1 MLKITLV
8 STPNCSHCLEVKH
21 TLEKMKGEY
30 PDLTIEEV
38 SAITEEGQKLIHKHS
53 IMSSPGIL
61 INDEFF
67 SMGMVSEKQFKE
79 KFDEMK
85 NS

>member
-1 MLKITLV
+1 MLKVTLV
-8 STPNCSHCLEVKH
+8 STPNCSHCAEVKK

-38 SAITEEGQKLIHKHS
+38 SAITEEGQRLIHQHS

-67 SMGMVSEKQFKE
+67 SMGIVSEKQFKE
-79 KFDEMK
+79 KFD
-85 NS
+85 SLR

>member
-1 MLKITLV
+1 MLKVTLV
-8 STPNCSHCLEVKH
+8 STPNCSHCLEVKK

-38 SAITEEGQKLIHKHS
+38 SALTEEGQKLIHQHG

-67 SMGMVSEKQFKE
+67 SMGIVSEKQFKE
-79 KFDEMK
+79 KFD
-85 NS
+85 SLR

>member
-1 MLKITLV
+1 MLNVTLV

-30 PDLTIEEV
+30 TDLTITEV
-38 SAITEEGQKLIHKHS
+38 SALAEEGQKMIQRYG

-61 INDEFF
+61 VNGEFF
-67 SMGMVSEKQFKE
+67 SMGMVTEKQFKE
-79 KFDEMK
+79 KFD
-85 NS
+85 SLR

>member
-1 MLKITLV
+1 MLKVTLV
-8 STPNCSHCLEVKH
+8 STPNCSHCLEVKK
-21 TLEKMKGEY
+21 TLEKMKAEY

-38 SAITEEGQKLIHKHS
+38 SALTEAGQRLIHKHS

-67 SMGMVSEKQFKE
+67 SMGIVPEKQFKE
-79 KFDEMK
+79 KFD
-85 NS
+85 SLR